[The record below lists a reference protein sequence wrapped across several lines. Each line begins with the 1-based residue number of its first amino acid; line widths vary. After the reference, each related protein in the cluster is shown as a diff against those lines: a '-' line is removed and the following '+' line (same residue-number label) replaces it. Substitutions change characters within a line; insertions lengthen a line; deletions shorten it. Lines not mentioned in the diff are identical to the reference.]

1 MNDVFPVTP
10 LAPSARPALIC
21 FSHLRWDFVWQRP
34 QHLMSRFA
42 ESHRL
47 FIWEEAIPTDHHLP
61 YLEFHAFEG
70 TSVQSIRPRLPAQ
83 WSVQQKDRALA
94 GLLDQMMALAGIRR
108 PVLWFYTP
116 MMWPIARH
124 VDAAAVVYD
133 CMDELSA
140 FRFAPPGLA
149 ANEAALMKAADVV
162 FTGGQSIFEAKAGRH
177 GNIHVFPSAVDTSHF
192 ANARAALA
200 EPADQAALPGPRLG
214 FYGVIDE
221 RLDLGLIAALAKA
234 RPQWSIVMI
243 GPLAKIGPEDLPRA
257 PNIHWLGQ
265 RGYDQLPAYLSG
277 WDVALM
283 PFAMNEAT
291 RFISPTKTPE
301 YLAGGVQVVSTP
313 VPDVVRQYGD
323 LGAVRIAPD
332 AARFIQ
338 ACEQILAGQG
348 LAWREA
354 ADRMLAD
361 QSWDNTFRQMQS
373 HLDCVMRRRLLSP
386 SPLPGVEGLLA
397 PDGVTS
403 MPA

>member
-1 MNDVFPVTP
+1 
-10 LAPSARPALIC
+10 
-21 FSHLRWDFVWQRP
+21 
-34 QHLMSRFA
+34 
-42 ESHRL
+42 
-47 FIWEEAIPTDHHLP
+47 
-61 YLEFHAFEG
+61 
-70 TSVQSIRPRLPAQ
+70 
-83 WSVQQKDRALA
+83 
-94 GLLDQMMALAGIRR
+94 
-108 PVLWFYTP
+108 
-116 MMWPIARH
+116 
-124 VDAAAVVYD
+124 
-133 CMDELSA
+133 
-140 FRFAPPGLA
+140 
-149 ANEAALMKAADVV
+149 
-162 FTGGQSIFEAKAGRH
+162 
-177 GNIHVFPSAVDTSHF
+177 VFPSAVDTSHF

-361 QSWDNTFRQMQS
+361 QSWDNTFRQIQS
-373 HLDCVMRRRLLSP
+373 HLDRVMRRRLLSS
-386 SPLPGVEGLLA
+386 SPLPGVGGLLA

>member
-83 WSVQQKDRALA
+83 WSVQRKDRALA

-373 HLDCVMRRRLLSP
+373 HLDRVMRRRLLSP

>member
-83 WSVQQKDRALA
+83 WSVQRKDRALA

-338 ACEQILAGQG
+338 ASEEILAGQG

-373 HLDCVMRRRLLSP
+373 HLDRVMRRRLLSP

>member
-200 EPADQAALPGPRLG
+200 EPANQAALPGPRLG

-323 LGAVRIAPD
+323 LGAVRIASD
-332 AARFIQ
+332 ATRFIQ
-338 ACEQILAGQG
+338 ASEEILAGQG

-373 HLDCVMRRRLLSP
+373 HLDRVMRRRLLSP